1 MPPFSLRSGTT
12 TPYPL
17 LKGLKGIGN
26 ALLGGVGKVFGGKG
40 DESFTGGGGDNSIG
54 ARLDRIEAAVTDNSA
69 EGDIVNPDVKARKD
83 EEILKS
89 NV

>member
-54 ARLDRIEAAVTDNSA
+54 ARLDRIEAAVTDSG
-69 EGDIVNPDVKARKD
+69 EGDIVDEQAKKN
-83 EEILKS
+83 EEILES